1 MNKRID
7 HPAVSVIVPTFNRA
21 NDLRRCLDSLVAQ
34 TRTDFEVL
42 VCDDGSTD
50 DTSKVIEPY
59 RQLLDL
65 TYSTDE
71 NFGGPARPRNRG
83 IKMARS
89 PYVAFLDSDDW
100 WAPAKLERSLA
111 ALDAGADVVYHDLWN
126 VISAGQ
132 STFQDRLRSDPVVSP
147 LYTRMLC
154 YGLSIPNSSV
164 VVKASLLHE
173 IGGICEDKAL
183 IAVEDFDAWLRVA
196 QLTEKFVRLPECLG
210 FYWNGGGNISAASE
224 RQIRRTEAVYRLHL
238 GNLSDVDRRRA
249 EGLLAYR
256 IGRMAQ
262 LSGDWVVATEKLR
275 EAYRGDIVW
284 RYKLKVLWLLSF
296 QRWFSV

>member
-7 HPAVSVIVPTFNRA
+7 HPAASVVVPTFNRA
-21 NDLRRCLDSLVAQ
+21 DDLRRCLDSLVAQ

-50 DTSKVIEPY
+50 DTSEVVEPY

-65 TYSTDE
+65 TYSTDA

-83 IKMARS
+83 IKMARA
-89 PYVAFLDSDDW
+89 PYIAFLDSDDW

-126 VISAGQ
+126 VTSKSQTTFRERVRSAPPA
-132 STFQDRLRSDPVVSP
+132 LP
-147 LYTRMLC
+147 LYANMLC
-154 YGLSIPNSSV
+154 SGLSMPNSSV
-164 VVKASLLHE
+164 VVRAPLLHE
-173 IGGICEDKAL
+173 IGGVCEDKAL
-183 IAVEDFDAWLRVA
+183 IAVEDFDTWLRVA

-210 FYWNGGGNISAASE
+210 FYWNAGGNISAASE

-238 GNLSDVDRRRA
+238 GNLSDGDRRRA
-249 EGLLAYR
+249 EGFLAYR
-256 IGRMAQ
+256 LGRMAQ
-262 LSGDWVVATEKLR
+262 LSGDWGVATEKLY
-275 EAYRGDIVW
+275 EACRGDVAW
-284 RYKLKVLWLLSF
+284 RYKFKALWLLSF
-296 QRWFSV
+296 HRWFSV